1 MGTRHLTAVFLDSK
15 YQVAQYGQWDS
26 YPRGAGIN
34 CLNFVHS
41 IVSETA
47 RKDFANKVR
56 DCSWATQKYIDSK
69 VSQEDWQKNYPE
81 LSRDT
86 GSNLLQLIQK
96 SEKGL
101 KLVDVIDFAADG
113 FMCEW
118 VWVIDLDHNTFE
130 GFKGFN
136 NKSLTP
142 DDRFYFLQL
151 ENEEPQEGF
160 YPARLI
166 KKWQLDNLSIDEE
179 FLAAF
184 AEEN

>member
-1 MGTRHLTAVFLDSK
+1 MSTRHLTAVFLDDK
-15 YQVAQYGQWDS
+15 YQVAQYGQWDG
-26 YPRGAGIN
+26 YPRKAGRI
-34 CLNFVHS
+34 CLNFAPS
-41 IVSETA
+41 IVDETA
-47 RKDFANKVR
+47 RKDFADKVR
-56 DCSWATQKYIDSK
+56 DCSWANQKYIDNK

-86 GSNLLQLIQK
+86 GSNILQLIRK
-96 SEKGL
+96 SKKGL
-101 KLVDVIDFAADG
+101 NLVDVIDFAADG
-113 FMCEW
+113 FICEW
-118 VWVIDLDHNTFE
+118 VWVIDLDNNTFE

-136 NKSLTP
+136 NKPLTP

-151 ENEEPQEGF
+151 ENEESQEGF

-166 KKWQLDNLSIDEE
+166 KKWQLNNLPTDEE